1 MNKLTLIG
9 YVGGE
14 PEIRLTKDSDP
25 VCSFRVATNEW
36 ISPERVHTEWFSVTT
51 FGKLA
56 LQCSKRIGKGSRV
69 YIEGKLR
76 TETYLDRNDTKKD
89 ITKIY
94 SSNVIFLDSA
104 NHSEIESPQTLE
116 VFTDIETTE
125 GYEANGIID

>member
-1 MNKLTLIG
+1 MNKVTIIG

-36 ISPERVHTEWFSVTT
+36 LSHERVHTEWFSVTT

-76 TETYLDRNDTKKD
+76 TETYLDRNESKKS
-89 ITKIY
+89 ISKLY
-94 SSNVIFLDSA
+94 STNVIFLDST
-104 NHSEIESPQTLE
+104 NQSDFESSQTLE
-116 VFTDIETTE
+116 VFTEIETSDT
-125 GYEANGIID
+125 YEANGNTD